1 MFSTLNFAAFI
12 LYAVMLL
19 WYILNSTSSFIGIIT
34 YSHKVFLCKLSSVK
48 LRTYVYR
55 LVYHTIIL
63 VCMRYMIQQIWVFE
77 NWKVLQY
84 WNRRLN
90 TNQACF
96 IESFSHCTQGRL
108 AAQQYRGLMKNYWYF
123 MKKIRHWYEIS
134 VIFHEPTILL
144 RGEPALCAMT
154 Q

>member
-1 MFSTLNFAAFI
+1 MTGMFSTLNFAAFI

-34 YSHKVFLCKLSSVK
+34 YSHKVFLCKLNCVK

-63 VCMRYMIQQIWVFE
+63 VCMRCMIQQIWVFE

-90 TNQACF
+90 TKFLTVCSDFRKNTWFVMMYRKIAFNSTDIYQNF
-96 IESFSHCTQGRL
+96 IGNLTD
-108 AAQQYRGLMKNYWYF
+108 NYY
-123 MKKIRHWYEIS
+123 
-134 VIFHEPTILL
+134 PN
-144 RGEPALCAMT
+144 
-154 Q
+154 